1 MFRSLWFKSSLFG
14 TATLALT
21 ACQSAP
27 IDCLGYTP
35 KQPGQI
41 SSANGLINISIDG
54 SGSMKGFAA
63 ARNSV
68 YHRVIEEL
76 DPVLSVAPALNMLK
90 TKTTINRIGLEPG
103 PPTKYAKDPL
113 NSLLIARQTEIYDPP
128 KDSRW
133 KKVTSSISQF
143 VSQDPASLDVLISDL
158 EPDDAS
164 IKQLI
169 TEIKPKL
176 MHDPHNPKSW
186 LPGRKA
192 KHLGNQLAIIGIRS
206 EFDGGVFPTVAG
218 TFPSFP
224 YRGIRPFY
232 ILLLGPVDK
241 SELVIERLSLL
252 NLRPDQLQ
260 ISRFAANPSYGK
272 TMFADPSKTTVLPK
286 DCFFPTYSISRGMS
300 GKLRFDSDQ
309 KWIKLKK
316 VKQCPA
322 TQLQINF
329 GIGTMVGL
337 GSLKTD
343 DTDLLSVSNALVQT
357 LNLAQK
363 DTSIAVNTPLA
374 PGSIRL
380 INASIKADQLDVL
393 KWKPWTMDPAQPD
406 GSKTQRL
413 YRLISNLRSE
423 TDLYSMSKFQTS
435 YSPVRA
441 CSAAQGS

>member
-1 MFRSLWFKSSLFG
+1 MFKSLWFKSVLCG

-27 IDCLGYTP
+27 IECLGYTP
-35 KQPGQI
+35 NQAGQI

-63 ARNSV
+63 AKNSV

-76 DPVLSVAPALNMLK
+76 DPVLSVSPALNMVE
-90 TKTTINRIGLEPG
+90 TKTTITRIGLEPG
-103 PPTKYAKDPL
+103 PPTKHAKESL
-113 NSLLIARQTEIYDPP
+113 NSLLIARRPEIYDPP

-133 KKVTSSISQF
+133 TKVSSSISQF
-143 VSQDPASLDVLISDL
+143 VNQDPGALDVLISDL

-169 TEIKPKL
+169 TAIKPKL
-176 MHDPHNPKSW
+176 MHDPNPKSW
-186 LPGRKA
+186 WPGRKA

-241 SELVIERLSLL
+241 SELVIERLGLL

-260 ISRFAANPSYGK
+260 ITRFAANPSYGK

-316 VKQCPA
+316 VRQCPA

-329 GIGTMVGL
+329 GIGTMVGF

-343 DTDLLSVSNALVQT
+343 PMHWFKL
-357 LNLAQK
+357 
-363 DTSIAVNTPLA
+363 
-374 PGSIRL
+374 
-380 INASIKADQLDVL
+380 
-393 KWKPWTMDPAQPD
+393 
-406 GSKTQRL
+406 
-413 YRLISNLRSE
+413 
-423 TDLYSMSKFQTS
+423 
-435 YSPVRA
+435 
-441 CSAAQGS
+441 